1 MAFFS
6 IVIPLFNKEN
16 FISNTLQSVFNQS
29 FTDYE
34 IIIVD
39 DCSTDNSLKIVVENS
54 SDKVKIVRHEINKGL
69 SATRNTGIKNA
80 TAKHII
86 FLDAD
91 DLWKPTYL
99 EKINTLILKF
109 PEANLF
115 ATNYAELYPNNIEIP
130 PTTNLKNFENDGI
143 IPTFFESNLS
153 QPIYCYS
160 SLCVEKRV
168 FEKIGFFDE
177 RITFGEDI
185 DFSIRANANFKL
197 AYSRENLVTY
207 LMFSENR
214 MSKDTIQDKEI
225 TDFDGYEILAKTTP
239 SLKKFLDFNRYV
251 MYKHYKIEGNKLKM
265 QKMKSGIHP
274 NPMISGL
281 NFKQR
286 LLMKLPLFFTLGL
299 VRLKYLLVKRGIRLT
314 TFGSRK

>member
-16 FISNTLQSVFNQS
+16 FIENTLQSVFNQS

-39 DCSTDNSLKIVVENS
+39 DCSTDNSLKIVLEKH
-54 SDKVKIVRHEINKGL
+54 SDNVTIIRHEKNKGL
-69 SATRNTGIKNA
+69 SATRNTGINNA
-80 TAKHII
+80 SANYIA

-91 DLWKPTYL
+91 DLWKPSYL
-99 EKINTLILKF
+99 EKINSLIQQF

-115 ATNYAELYPNNIEIP
+115 ATNYAELYPNHIEIP
-130 PTTNLKNFENDGI
+130 PTTKLRDFETDGI
-143 IPTFFESNLS
+143 ITTFFESNLS

-160 SLCVEKRV
+160 SFCVEKKV

-225 TDFDGYEILAKTTP
+225 TDFDSYEILAKTTP

-265 QKMKSGIHP
+265 LKMKAGIHP

-286 LLMKLPLFFTLGL
+286 LLMKLPLFLTVGL
-299 VRLKYLLVKRGIRLT
+299 VRFKYLLVKRGIRLT
-314 TFGSRK
+314 TYGSKQ